1 MPRNAEHS
9 PNTFIASPTD
19 CSACVSSCT
28 PDAEWF
34 AFFSFIFEDGGVAIF
49 ELRVHVQTGVRRALQ
64 RGPALSVKQDDI
76 LELLEWRKKRLMPDG
91 VKFLQVTPIVAKQL
105 VDSAIESCGQTLL
118 DKQPWGQSWNALN
131 ACIMLLQFRHADYA
145 AQISTMDY
153 RLGTSS
159 TECFLREP
167 AITQKMNPALRS
179 TTQNGY
185 KSDAEAGLGVVPLVG
200 GAGTPTASVRTCL
213 YTYLNLTHSQGLC
226 AIVGVPARAKLR
238 GTVVPFRNYNMRD
251 VDAMMPPPSCASF
264 SRTTTVSRQGHAD
277 ATLHQLARAKTPG
290 LLVFSPR
297 LLSSSSLLSPR
308 LHALSPC
315 THSSSTCT
323 LAAYAYIC
331 PHTTLYVHLSS
342 YCHLLDSHP
351 HEDD

>member
-64 RGPALSVKQDDI
+64 RGPALFVKQDDI
-76 LELLEWRKKRLMPDG
+76 LELLEWRKKRLLPDG

-131 ACIMLLQFRHADYA
+131 ACIMLLQFRHDDYA

-200 GAGTPTASVRTCL
+200 GAGNPTASVRTCL
-213 YTYLNLTHSQGLC
+213 YIYLNWHSH
-226 AIVGVPARAKLR
+226 AR
-238 GTVVPFRNYNMRD
+238 PMR
-251 VDAMMPPPSCASF
+251 VCRS
-264 SRTTTVSRQGHAD
+264 SRTRQTARHRGALPQLQCARCRRHD
-277 ATLHQLARAKTPG
+277 ATTLLRLFQQDHNSLATR
-290 LLVFSPR
+290 PR
-297 LLSSSSLLSPR
+297 R
-308 LHALSPC
+308 RHAAPACSC
-315 THSSSTCT
+315 
-323 LAAYAYIC
+323 
-331 PHTTLYVHLSS
+331 
-342 YCHLLDSHP
+342 
-351 HEDD
+351 